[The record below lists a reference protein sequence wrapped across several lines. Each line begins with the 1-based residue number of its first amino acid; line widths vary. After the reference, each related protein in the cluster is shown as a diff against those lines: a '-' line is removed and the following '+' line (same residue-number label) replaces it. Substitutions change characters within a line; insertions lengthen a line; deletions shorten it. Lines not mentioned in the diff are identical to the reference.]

1 MSSNTVRLASGGTV
15 QVRTGVLRGVGPTG
29 ATGEAG
35 VAATVTIGTVTT
47 GSAGSSAAVTPATG
61 STTNAAIWN
70 FSIPQGVKGDT
81 GTSVYVGS
89 GAPTS
94 SPPAPATSN
103 NGDVYMDYTNKN
115 IYVKASGA
123 WPASPGNGN
132 FGGGSTGPT
141 GAGYSGVTSATSNTI
156 GTGSKTWSLASITH
170 AFIVGQR
177 VRVVANVSNYV
188 EGIITASSTTEIAVN
203 VTNIVGSAGAAY
215 TSWTFG
221 LTGIY
226 GSTGVQSYA
235 NATAVSAAL
244 YTSANTSGLIT
255 NGTIYLQQD
264 TNTMYVYLWDGTT
277 GTSSVLSTVN
287 ISSSTPPTSGTYPY
301 ASLWVQY

>member
-29 ATGEAG
+29 ATGADG

-47 GSAGSSAAVTPATG
+47 GSAGSSATVTAATG

-94 SPPAPATSN
+94 SPPAPTTSN
-103 NGDVYMDYTNKN
+103 NGDVYLDYTNKN

-132 FGGGSTGPT
+132 FGGGSTGPA
-141 GAGYSGVTSATSNTI
+141 GAGYSGVTSTTSNAI
-156 GTGSKTWSLASITH
+156 GTGSKTWSFSTTTH
-170 AFIVGQR
+170 AYVVGQR
-177 VRVVANVSNYV
+177 VRVIVDTSNYV
-188 EGIITASSTTEIAVN
+188 EGIITASSTTAITVN
-203 VTNIVGSAGAAY
+203 VANTVGSGTY

-235 NATAVSAAL
+235 DATAVTAQL
-244 YTSANTSGLIT
+244 YTSVNTSGLIT
-255 NGTIYLQQD
+255 NGTIYLQQN

-287 ISSSTPPTSGTYPY
+287 ISNSTPPTSGTYPY